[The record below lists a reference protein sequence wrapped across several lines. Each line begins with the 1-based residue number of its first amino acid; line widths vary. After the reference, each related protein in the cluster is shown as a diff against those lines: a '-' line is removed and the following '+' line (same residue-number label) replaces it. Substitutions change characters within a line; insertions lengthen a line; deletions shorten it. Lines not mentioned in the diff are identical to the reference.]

1 MMFSKTTKTC
11 NLEDLPTT
19 RDAVNGQP
27 PGNGDVEMPRE
38 RAVKKRGDNLIQKE
52 T

>member
-11 NLEDLPTT
+11 NLDLPTT
-19 RDAVNGQP
+19 RDAVNGQ

-38 RAVKKRGDNLIQKE
+38 RAVKKRGDNLMQKE